1 MIREVI
7 VTEKSPAA
15 IGPYSQGIKVGNFL
29 FTSGQ
34 LPIVPETGEVLY
46 GDIKKATAQCLENL
60 KAIVEKAGC
69 SLKDVAKVTV
79 YIKNMGQF
87 SQMNEVYASYFTDK
101 QPARSCVEAKL
112 AKDVDVEIEAIIF
125 KEELNGGKI

>member
-1 MIREVI
+1 MVREVI
-7 VTEKSPAA
+7 STEKSPSA

-34 LPIVPETGEVLY
+34 LPIVPETGEILY

-60 KAIVEKAGC
+60 KAIVEVAGC

-79 YIKNMGQF
+79 YIKDMGQF
-87 SQMNEVYASYFTDK
+87 SQMNEVYASYFTDM

-125 KEELNGGKI
+125 CD

>member
-7 VTEKSPAA
+7 YTEKSPKA
-15 IGPYSQGIKVGNFL
+15 IGPYSQGIKGGNFI

-34 LPIVPETGEVLY
+34 LPIVPKTGEVLY

-69 SLKDVAKVTV
+69 NLRDVVKVNV
-79 YIKNMGQF
+79 FIRDMGQF
-87 SQMNEVYASYFTDK
+87 NQMNEVYASYFTDK

-112 AKDVDVEIEAIIF
+112 AMDVDVEIEAIIF
-125 KEELNGGKI
+125 REEL